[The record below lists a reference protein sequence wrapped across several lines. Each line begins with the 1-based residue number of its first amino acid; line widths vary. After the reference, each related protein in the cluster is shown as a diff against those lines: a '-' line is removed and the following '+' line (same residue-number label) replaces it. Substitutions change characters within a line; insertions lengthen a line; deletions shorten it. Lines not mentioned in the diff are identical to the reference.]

1 MSPAPHGPTADPDEI
16 IADLQRELA
25 VCRAELDQRTAEL
38 SDALEQQ
45 TAATEV
51 LGVINSSPGDLAP
64 VFDSMLDKALRLCGA
79 DFGNLLR
86 YDGKLF
92 HVASAVH
99 GNREIGE
106 RNRGRAPFPPPPGGL
121 LDPIL
126 QGEDVVYVED
136 LMHNPAYH
144 SVAEIR
150 EMVDR
155 GGYRSLLNVA
165 LRKDTAL
172 LGVIGIFRKES
183 RPFGDKQ
190 IALLHNFAAQAVIAM
205 ENARLLTET
214 REALEQQTAT
224 AEVLQVINSS
234 PGDLMPVFET
244 MLDKALKLCD
254 AAFAVLRTYDGEFV
268 RTTAQLGVPAAL
280 DEFMRKPNKIAA
292 DGSSATGSLLA
303 GEPFLH
309 IVDIRDSD
317 SYRSGHPFRR
327 ALADLGG
334 ARTTLWMPLQKE
346 GGFLGTIILYRQQV
360 RSFTDKEIALLENFA
375 AQAVIAMENARLLT
389 QLQQRTRDLEESLK
403 YQTATGDVLKVISR
417 STFDLQPVL
426 GTLVETA
433 ARLCNADMGFIHR
446 KEGEFYYPT
455 VNWGFPP
462 EFETFV
468 RARGKFLPNSR
479 TLSGR
484 TILEQR
490 IVRIDDYAA
499 DPDLAGGAATVFG
512 KARTGI
518 GVPLLREGELIGVIA
533 LARLKPTVQLR
544 HLFGALT

>member
-1 MSPAPHGPTADPDEI
+1 MSPAPHRPTADPQEI

-45 TAATEV
+45 TAAAEV

-79 DFGNLLR
+79 DFSNLLR

-121 LDPIL
+121 LHPIL

-136 LMHNPAYH
+136 LLHDPAYH

-183 RPFGDKQ
+183 RPFGEKQ

-214 REALEQQTAT
+214 REALERQTAT
-224 AEVLQVINSS
+224 AEVLGVINSS
-234 PGDLMPVFET
+234 PGNLRPVFEA
-244 MLDKALKLCD
+244 MLGQAIRLCE
-254 AAFAVLRTYDGEFV
+254 ATFGHFRTYDGEGFPLAAVRGEPALVELHRQRFGHFV
-268 RTTAQLGVPAAL
+268 PGPHNPISRLVRGERLIHIPDTAADEAYRYDPDWPQLVAAGARSVL
-280 DEFMRKPNKIAA
+280 AVALRKDDALLGYINVYREVVGPFSDKQSRCWKISGSGGHRDGERAAPDRDARSPGAADRDRRGARRHNRVSDRKIAA
-292 DGSSATGSLLA
+292 RCPRCSARPG
-303 GEPFLH
+303 
-309 IVDIRDSD
+309 
-317 SYRSGHPFRR
+317 
-327 ALADLGG
+327 
-334 ARTTLWMPLQKE
+334 
-346 GGFLGTIILYRQQV
+346 
-360 RSFTDKEIALLENFA
+360 
-375 AQAVIAMENARLLT
+375 
-389 QLQQRTRDLEESLK
+389 QLPR
-403 YQTATGDVLKVISR
+403 
-417 STFDLQPVL
+417 
-426 GTLVETA
+426 A
-433 ARLCNADMGFIHR
+433 ARLSRFYNQFCLQSARSTTKVLAANA
-446 KEGEFYYPT
+446 
-455 VNWGFPP
+455 
-462 EFETFV
+462 
-468 RARGKFLPNSR
+468 
-479 TLSGR
+479 
-484 TILEQR
+484 
-490 IVRIDDYAA
+490 AA
-499 DPDLAGGAATVFG
+499 D
-512 KARTGI
+512 
-518 GVPLLREGELIGVIA
+518 E
-533 LARLKPTVQLR
+533 LR
-544 HLFGALT
+544 HV